1 VKINAKRSCLYARSE
16 HLDDRVAVM
25 DSARVTLDLQPK
37 PMTDGPI
44 ELLSRARSGETEAL
58 GELCTLYRNYLRMV
72 VRSGLGP
79 KLRERVELSDV
90 VQEVLVEVVR
100 QFPHF
105 SGETEAAVMGWLR
118 RLVGQRLADLGRYHR
133 RVKRAGTAMALQLDA
148 APECGGSPGDE
159 SGRLIDVVALSQTSP
174 SQVVSKREQV
184 EVLADAL
191 AALGEHEADVVW
203 LYFGENLTFEAIGQ
217 RLNLSRKSVSR
228 IVGQSLKKLKRAL
241 DGPPGGALK
250 YDEGPANCSGS
261 ARRRSKPAFGEQSR

>member
-1 VKINAKRSCLYARSE
+1 
-16 HLDDRVAVM
+16 M
-25 DSARVTLDLQPK
+25 DSARVTSDLQPK
-37 PMTDGPI
+37 QMTDGPI

-100 QFPHF
+100 QFPQF

-118 RLVGQRLADLGRYHR
+118 RLAGQRLADLGRYHR
-133 RVKRAGTAMALQLDA
+133 RVKRAGDAMALQLDA
-148 APECGGSPGDE
+148 ALECGGSPGEE

-174 SQVVSKREQV
+174 SQVVSKREQFD
-184 EVLADAL
+184 VLADAL
-191 AALGEHEADVVW
+191 AALAEHEADVVW

-228 IVGQSLKKLKRAL
+228 IVGQSLKKLKRSL
-241 DGPPGGALK
+241 NGPPGGALK
-250 YDEGPANCSGS
+250 YDDGPAN
-261 ARRRSKPAFGEQSR
+261 